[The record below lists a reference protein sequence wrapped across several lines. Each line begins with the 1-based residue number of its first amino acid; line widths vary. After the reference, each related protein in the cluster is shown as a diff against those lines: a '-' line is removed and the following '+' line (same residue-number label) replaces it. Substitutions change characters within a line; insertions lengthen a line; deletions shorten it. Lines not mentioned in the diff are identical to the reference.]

1 MTDLIQE
8 IIQLIEY
15 AQEYDAAINNKL
27 NKLNQLD
34 L

>member
-1 MTDLIQE
+1 MTDLIPE

-15 AQEYDAAINNKL
+15 KQEYDAAINNKL
-27 NKLNQLD
+27 NKLNHLD